1 MVASLIMN
9 MIFNI
14 THDYGPM
21 HSFWLYSFERMNGVL
36 GSVNTNQRSVEIQ
49 LMRKMSQCQAIA
61 IFERPELYSDIFGR
75 VFEYETDKTI
85 KNYKAVEVQRVLGL
99 SANQVSD
106 NKAWFQTFDIKFIG
120 SRQNVYLT
128 DHKVDHLRRALQTFC
143 NVDPVSVSGS
153 CHKYKHVE
161 IFGEKYGSSDSRLS
175 RSSVIMASW
184 CGTDG
189 EIDLNGNDERC
200 GIVRFY
206 MTVFLPIDGSTARLT
221 LAYIHWFQKVYCQKS
236 ISSVASVWCHKL
248 FEPEGPACFMPVQR
262 IASKCICAKVI
273 IKNEELLAVVPFL
286 RQLYW

>member
-1 MVASLIMN
+1 

-49 LMRKMSQCQAIA
+49 LMRKMSECQAIA

-85 KNYKAVEVQRVLGL
+85 KKYKAVEVQRVLGL

-175 RSSVIMASW
+175 RSSVVMASW

-189 EIDLNGNDERC
+189 EIDLNGND
-200 GIVRFY
+200 
-206 MTVFLPIDGSTARLT
+206 
-221 LAYIHWFQKVYCQKS
+221 
-236 ISSVASVWCHKL
+236 
-248 FEPEGPACFMPVQR
+248 
-262 IASKCICAKVI
+262 
-273 IKNEELLAVVPFL
+273 
-286 RQLYW
+286 